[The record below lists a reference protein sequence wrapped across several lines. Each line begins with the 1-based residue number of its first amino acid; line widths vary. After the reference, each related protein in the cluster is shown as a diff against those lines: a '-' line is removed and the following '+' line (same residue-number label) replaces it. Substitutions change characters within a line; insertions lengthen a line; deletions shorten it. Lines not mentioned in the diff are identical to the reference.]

1 MDIAFQLWYDRKGCM
16 TGYGLEQYLFSKG
29 HESVTLFDVSG
40 PNYIVLLTPIFVD
53 ARSQKQVGGI

>member
-1 MDIAFQLWYDRKGCM
+1 MMYD
-16 TGYGLEQYLFSKG
+16 LEQYLFSKG

-53 ARSQKQVGGI
+53 ARSQKQLGGI